1 MSTLFSSR
9 PIALAITAALAAIS
23 FAAHARAFET
33 CCGPDEGPSWVFA
46 PGTYTHDPMT
56 GARVAQYERKTP
68 VEPLEDERNVTSGY
82 RRTYTIRRG
91 TDGSSDINYQ
101 VQNWGNGRGG
111 LDAEWECFHDAWKE
125 SYLTGGSYSYPAYG
139 YGYGSGYGYGPG
151 YGNGP
156 GYGYGGPGYGNGGP
170 SWGGGTWNG
179 PPNGGNG
186 PGNWNGPG
194 NGGPPNGIQGGN
206 GSNDSPQGNWHH
218 GNHGQD
224 E

>member
-1 MSTLFSSR
+1 MQKFSSSR
-9 PIALAITAALAAIS
+9 PVALAIAAAI
-23 FAAHARAFET
+23 AAIYFTPQARAFET

-46 PGTYTHDPMT
+46 PSTYTHDPMT

-111 LDAEWECFHDAWKE
+111 LDAEWERVHDAWKE
-125 SYLTGGSYSYPAYG
+125 AYITGGYYSGQTGPYG
-139 YGYGSGYGYGPG
+139 YGYGPGYG

-156 GYGYGGPGYGNGGP
+156 GYGYGYPGNGFGGWGAGNGGP
-170 SWGGGTWNG
+170 AW
-179 PPNGGNG
+179 GNG
-186 PGNWNGPG
+186 PGGPG
-194 NGGPPNGIQGGN
+194 SGGP
-206 GSNDSPQGNWHH
+206 
-218 GNHGQD
+218 
-224 E
+224 